1 MKPKI
6 RFYETI
12 GKPKSAT
19 ITIGKVKIYLHNIE
33 WENPRGLWFTVT
45 CPELDI
51 DPYAHIIYAKH
62 KVLSCCLFEYFSD
75 KIEIPY
81 ENKISKK
88 TYRDVIRKV
97 FTSDKFVNKYMNILL
112 DKIYDVDHEVTDI
125 EDKIVKLQEKIANLK
140 DKQSKLMDSQI
151 RL

>member
-6 RFYETI
+6 RFYTTVS
-12 GKPKSAT
+12 KKLTAT
-19 ITIGKVKIYLHNIE
+19 IAVGKIKIYLHNIE
-33 WENPRGLWFTVT
+33 WETPRELWFTVT

-51 DPYAHIIYAKH
+51 DPCAQVIHVKH
-62 KVLSCCLFEYFSD
+62 KVLSSNLLGGN
-75 KIEIPY
+75 IEEIETPY

-88 TYRDVIRKV
+88 TYKDVIKKV
-97 FTSDKFVNKYMNILL
+97 FTSDKFVNSYMNILL
-112 DKIYDVDHEVTDI
+112 DKIYDIDHEVTDM
-125 EDKIVKLQEKIANLK
+125 ENRIVNLQEKIANLK